1 MKNNSRMNVRFVH
14 MMMLAMSL
22 FCISCD
28 REDPVTG
35 VMEYPVTVEVG
46 SARTKVGISDD
57 NSLYWQHG
65 DQLAFRATGVSG
77 AVATAVLTLNEVD
90 SGLGTAK
97 FKGVVTMSEQPVK
110 CEFAYNSGEFT
121 QDGKVVFDYSA
132 QDGTHK
138 PYLYGTAEYSESMT
152 CTLSHVGGLLR
163 IKVPQGVTSLS
174 LSSNWGSFAQN
185 VDGSYMADE
194 NGLLVYTGQNISKV
208 SGGEGGFEPLEG
220 EEASHLINVAVPE
233 GQEVVY
239 AFAPAV
245 EYVDGISVVC
255 NHSDG
260 SKMFKSF
267 SKTGGIASSY
277 VLAPGSVLDLDMG
290 TYSGF
295 AADCTLEWEHTYEG
309 DDKILTGTDV
319 SVTGFTFSGAPSK
332 IIDHWGVAVYD
343 GSTLV
348 RWTSEGGVF
357 EQKKGMEDQ
366 TGSWPLLI
374 PNKEYKVYA
383 ICSINGHTLS
393 FESEN
398 LLTVGYPDITVIPIA
413 ETSWSYRTTPSV
425 ANGCGNNTIER
436 LALKVNV
443 SNNILSNPSYGF
455 KANMTDTTISLGSG
469 DLDFFSTSGLRF
481 VYNASTGE
489 CELKDGDGLY
499 VLGNLAWGTH
509 KVTASVSFAGKP
521 YNAAESVPAYVTGL
535 PYRHNFREA
544 GVGLDGGTM
553 SGKEE
558 FHVMNGYQLYYV
570 YYWNAFSKPSGDKS
584 VYYSRTFSL
593 PEEIDVMYNT
603 GFLNGCTGLSTGS
616 TTVYSGIVNSTSS
629 PSTSKYQTISDKGD
643 GTFDAYGSM
652 AAKEENGCVLT
663 GSGKFGPSSRISAS
677 TAGTSNPPYGVQY
690 GVFLYKLEVLYQ

>member
-1 MKNNSRMNVRFVH
+1 

-28 REDPVTG
+28 REDPVAG

-46 SARTKVGISDD
+46 SAWTRVGINDD
-57 NSLYWQHG
+57 NSLYWQYG
-65 DQLAFRATGVSG
+65 DQLAFRATGSSG
-77 AVATAVLTLNEVD
+77 AVATAVLTLNDVD

-121 QDGKVVFDYSA
+121 QDGKVVFDYA
-132 QDGTHK
+132 TQDGTHK
-138 PYLYGTAEYSESMT
+138 PYLYGTAVYSESMT

-163 IKVPQGVTSLS
+163 IKVPLGVTSLS

-194 NGLLVYTGQNISKV
+194 NGLLIYNGQNISKV
-208 SGGEGGFEPLEG
+208 SGGEDGFVPLEG
-220 EEASHLINVAVPE
+220 EDASHMINVAVPE
-233 GQEVVY
+233 GQDVVY

-245 EYVDGISVVC
+245 EYMDGISVVC

-267 SKTGGIASSY
+267 SKTGGNASSY

-295 AADCTLEWEHTYEG
+295 TADCTLEWTHTYEG
-309 DDKILTGTDV
+309 EDKILTGTDV
-319 SVTGFTFSGAPSK
+319 SVKGFTFSGAPSK

-348 RWTSEGGVF
+348 RWTSEEGAF

-374 PNKEYKVYA
+374 PNKKYKVYA

-393 FESEN
+393 FESKK
-398 LLTVGYPDITVIPIA
+398 LLTVEDPDITVTPIA
-413 ETSWSYRTTPSV
+413 ETSWSYRSDPAR

-481 VYNASTGE
+481 VYNASSGE

-521 YNAAESVPAYVTGL
+521 YNAAESVDAYVTGL

-553 SGKEE
+553 SGVEE

-593 PEEIDVMYNT
+593 PEEISVMYNT

-677 TAGTSNPPYGVQY
+677 TAGTSSPPYGVQY

>member
-1 MKNNSRMNVRFVH
+1 MTANMKNNSRMNVRFIH

-46 SARTKVGISDD
+46 SARTKVGISDE

-65 DQLAFRATGVSG
+65 DQLAFRATGASG
-77 AVATAVLTLNEVD
+77 AVATAVLTLNDVD

-138 PYLYGTAEYSESMT
+138 PYLYGTTEEYSEYMT

-267 SKTGGIASSY
+267 SKTGGNASSY

-295 AADCTLEWEHTYEG
+295 TADCTVEWEHTYEG
-309 DDKILTGTDV
+309 EDKILTGTDV

-357 EQKKGMEDQ
+357 EQEKGMEDQ

-398 LLTVGYPDITVIPIA
+398 LLTVEYPDITVTPIA
-413 ETSWSYRTTPSV
+413 ETSWSYRSDPAR

-469 DLDFFSTSGLRF
+469 DRDFFSTSGLRF
-481 VYNASTGE
+481 VYNASSGE

-521 YNAAESVPAYVTGL
+521 YNAAESVDAYVTGL
-535 PYRHNFREA
+535 PYRHNFNTTES
-544 GVGLDGGTM
+544 LDNGTIK
-553 SGKEE
+553 GDRTRYYPG
-558 FHVMNGYQLYYV
+558 NGYELNYYETFV
-570 YYWNAFSKPSGDKS
+570 GRKVN
-584 VYYSRTFSL
+584 VYYSRKFPVPDDVDVSYTTSFSSL
-593 PEEIDVMYNT
+593 NT
-603 GFLNGCTGLSTGS
+603 GQSISAFKSTVYTGLVSTDSPSKEFSKPITSDTTGNIDDANGAVAPTIHKVSGS
-616 TTVYSGIVNSTSS
+616 GTLTSS
-629 PSTSKYQTISDKGD
+629 KY
-643 GTFDAYGSM
+643 
-652 AAKEENGCVLT
+652 L
-663 GSGKFGPSSRISAS
+663 SAS
-677 TAGTSNPPYGVQY
+677 AESTDKMFMVECV
-690 GVFLYKLEVLYQ
+690 VFVCGIEIKY

>member
-46 SARTKVGISDD
+46 STRTKVGISDD

-65 DQLAFRATGVSG
+65 DQLAFRATGASG
-77 AVATAVLTLNEVD
+77 AVATAVLTLNDVD

-138 PYLYGTAEYSESMT
+138 PYLYGTAEYSESIT

-220 EEASHLINVAVPE
+220 EDASHLINVAVPE
-233 GQEVVY
+233 GQEIVY
-239 AFAPAV
+239 AFAPAM

-309 DDKILTGTDV
+309 EDDKILTGTDV
-319 SVTGFTFSGAPSK
+319 SVTDFTFSGAPSK

-343 GSTLV
+343 GPTLV

-357 EQKKGMEDQ
+357 EQEKGMEDQ

-413 ETSWSYRTTPSV
+413 ETSWSYRTKPTV

-455 KANMTDTTISLGSG
+455 EANMTDTTISLGIG
-469 DLDFFSTSGLRF
+469 DLDFSSTSGLRF

-499 VLGNLAWGTH
+499 VLGGLDWGTH
-509 KVTASVSFAGKP
+509 KVTASVSFAEKT
-521 YNAAESVPAYVTGL
+521 YNAAESVDAYVTGL
-535 PYRHNFREA
+535 PYRHNYRETE
-544 GVGLDGGTM
+544 GLDGGLING
-553 SGKEE
+553 SRENW
-558 FHVMNGYQLYYV
+558 HSYNGYEIYKRYTAVSDIYDNQ
-570 YYWNAFSKPSGDKS
+570 F
-584 VYYSRTFSL
+584 YSRTFPL
-593 PEEIDVMYNT
+593 PESVTVKYNT
-603 GFLNGCTGLSTGS
+603 SFFFVNTGS
-616 TTVYSGIVNSTSS
+616 KLSKGTCIAYTGITDSTDS
-629 PSTSKYQTISDKGD
+629 PSTTSSAQLESEYFTNLDAIGSCAAKTEHVVSGT
-643 GTFDAYGSM
+643 GTFSS
-652 AAKEENGCVLT
+652 T
-663 GSGKFGPSSRISAS
+663 SRISAS
-677 TAGTSNPPYGVQY
+677 IGDKDMSVWVETG
-690 GVFLYKLEVLYQ
+690 LYMGKLEILYN